1 MTDLALYFIDIILH
15 LDDHLA
21 EWVTLYGP
29 WIYAIL
35 FAIVFCETGLIVT
48 PFLPGDSL
56 LFVAGTLAAVGGMD
70 ITYLSLTLFS
80 AAVLGDSLNYFI
92 GRKVGPQ
99 VFKWENTRWFNK
111 AAFERANA
119 FFEQHGAL
127 AIILARFMPLV
138 RTFMPFC
145 AGVSAMSHGK
155 FLTANISGAFIW
167 VVSLTQAGYWFGNI
181 PLIKDNLSAVILL
194 IIILSLMPVVIA
206 YWRSRG
212 KTAV

>member
-1 MTDLALYFIDIILH
+1 MDLITHFIDIILH

-21 EWVTLYGP
+21 QWMALYGP

-35 FAIVFCETGLIVT
+35 FTIVFCETGLIVT

-70 ITYLSLTLFS
+70 IIYLMLTLFC
-80 AAVLGDSLNYFI
+80 AAVLGDSVNYFI

-111 AAFERANA
+111 AAFEKANA
-119 FFEQHGAL
+119 FFEKHGAM

-145 AGVSAMSHGK
+145 AGVAAMSQGK
-155 FLTANISGAFIW
+155 FLTANVLGAFIW
-167 VVSLTQAGYWFGNI
+167 VVSLTQAGYWFGNV
-181 PLIKDNLSAVILL
+181 PFIKDNLSAVILF
-194 IIILSLMPVVIA
+194 IIIASLMPLVIA
-206 YWRSRG
+206 YFKSRA